1 MADVRALV
9 KLACA
14 SVQAGP
20 TTSQPPAHTW
30 YISWAMR
37 PVRFGEPQGLFPKA
51 PVFRKIG
58 PLPVLNGD
66 VHAQGGEGS
75 GVHVIAGGVVH
86 SLA

>member
-1 MADVRALV
+1 MADVRAFV

-14 SVQAGP
+14 SVHPGL

-30 YISWAMR
+30 YISCAMR
-37 PVRFGEPQGLFPKA
+37 PVRFGAPQGLLLNA
-51 PVFRKIG
+51 DVFRKIG
-58 PLPVLNGD
+58 PLPVLKGD
-66 VHAQGGEGS
+66 VQAQGFGS